1 MEASKNIYDKL
12 LEIQKLNIKIE
23 KDSKSVHSKYPSLNE
38 VLDKVRKQLN
48 DRGILIIQEPT
59 ETGLT
64 TILRD
69 TENAMSEIKCF
80 VPFVGA
86 TDMQK
91 LGGAITYARRY
102 SLVTILCLEAED
114 DDGETAIAGRTEDTT
129 VGSLP
134 TIRR

>member
-1 MEASKNIYDKL
+1 MENTGNIYSKL

-23 KDSKSVHSKYPSLNE
+23 KDSKSVHSMYPSLNE

-48 DRGILIIQEPT
+48 DRDILILQEPT
-59 ETGLT
+59 DSGLT
-64 TILRD
+64 TTLRD
-69 TENAMSEIKCF
+69 TTDGSEVKCF

-86 TDMQK
+86 VDMQK

-114 DDGETAIAGRTEDTT
+114 DDGETAISHGTGATN
-129 VGSLP
+129 SLP

>member
-1 MEASKNIYDKL
+1 MENKTDIHSKL

-23 KDSKSVHSKYPSLNE
+23 KDSKSVHSMYPSLNE

-48 DRGILIIQEPT
+48 DRDILILQEPT
-59 ETGLT
+59 ESGLT

-69 TENAMSEIKCF
+69 TTDGSEVKCF

-86 TDMQK
+86 VDMQK

-114 DDGETAIAGRTEDTT
+114 DDGQSAIGHTTQETK
-129 VGSLP
+129 P